1 MATRPSAPLLKLILE
16 AARKKGWNTATLANA
31 AGLER
36 SRLKLVLSGREPLLV
51 DELIQLSNAM
61 ELAPADLVGLDIPEE
76 RPALAPVSAAPHSM
90 PAHSAPD
97 PFGNHA
103 EQALKLGFALGCD
116 IFLTMTTDML
126 GESGVPI
133 SVIKRFAPNL
143 PIRLESAYHRHN
155 DPQYFPQ
162 GVQLRLSF
170 DSVYTCLFPWAAIQQ
185 VTFYPAPP
193 PEPEPESEDADGE
206 DEPDNVVRLRLV

>member
-1 MATRPSAPLLKLILE
+1 MATRPSAPLLKLILD

-36 SRLKLVLSGREPLLV
+36 SRLKVVLSGREPLTV
-51 DELIQLSNAM
+51 DELILLSNAM
-61 ELAPADLVGLDIPEE
+61 ELAPADLVGLEVPEE
-76 RPALAPVSAAPHSM
+76 RPALAQVIT

-97 PFGNHA
+97 PFGNHS

-155 DPQYFPQ
+155 DPQYFPN

-170 DSVYTCLFPWAAIQQ
+170 DGVYTCMFPWGAVQQ

-193 PEPEPESEDADGE
+193 PEPEPDSDDSDGE
-206 DEPDNVVRLRLV
+206 TDEPDNVVRLRLV

>member
-36 SRLKLVLSGREPLLV
+36 SRLKLVLSGREPLTV
-51 DELIQLSNAM
+51 DELILLSNAM
-61 ELAPADLVGLDIPEE
+61 ELAPADLVRLEEPEE
-76 RPALAPVSAAPHSM
+76 GPKLVPVEP

-97 PFGNHA
+97 PFGNHT
-103 EQALKLGFALGCD
+103 EQAFRLGFALGCD
-116 IFLTMTTDML
+116 IFFTTTTDML
-126 GESGVPI
+126 GESGVPL

-155 DPQYFPQ
+155 DPQYFPK
-162 GVQLRLSF
+162 GIQLRLSF
-170 DSVYTCLFPWAAIQQ
+170 DSIHTCLFPWGSIQQ
-185 VTFYPAPP
+185 VTFFPAPP
-193 PEPEPESEDADGE
+193 PEPEVDND